1 MIYNHSY
8 GIRVIGQ
15 GASTKD
21 FVPLALIML
30 SRVSLLAI
38 KGGMGDNFESN
49 ESIRNRKF
57 PEKITFFRSI

>member
-49 ESIRNRKF
+49 ESIRNRKI
-57 PEKITFFRSI
+57 P